1 MKEVY
6 ELWSFCIHS
15 LRLTA
20 PASAALVV
28 LVDPVALAAL
38 ADPVALAALAD
49 PVALVVLAALADPVA
64 LAALAVLVALV
75 DPADPVAPVV
85 PRPWAPRSPVWR
97 RNSRTL
103 AMPRTLKR

>member
-20 PASAALVV
+20 PALAALAD
-28 LVDPVALAAL
+28 LVAL
-38 ADPVALAALAD
+38 ADPVALVVLVAL
-49 PVALVVLAALADPVA
+49 VALVVLAALADPVV
-64 LAALAVLVALV
+64 LADLA
-75 DPADPVAPVV
+75 APVV
-85 PRPWAPRSPVWR
+85 PRPWVPRSPVWH

-103 AMPRTLKR
+103 AMPRTLRR